1 MSSEVNNV
9 TGGYE
14 LPEQETPQPVEVP
27 ETYTMSHITFDD
39 VKGILQLV
47 EVALSRGALKGDE
60 MEVVTNIR
68 KDCMAELNNFAQ
80 WQQARQQVLIK
91 EQAEEE
97 AKRRNEILQAQID
110 KLQELE
116 DRLVNER
123 QRRKQAEIRV
133 SELETRVSV
142 EEPKQDVK
150 EEVKP
155 RKPSKAF
162 EVARLLNP
170 VTEPS
175 VDPIS
180 EQMKQAHEIEEKSI
194 ADAYVPQSETT
205 TPFTTDQ
212 ELQDKVEETKE
223 AFEEWDEPVE
233 EIILDVPE
241 DAKGT
246 EEFFEE
252 VEEVANAVVE
262 VDEEVVEEK
271 VEVEEVKDELDLYEE
286 QLIAEEEAEKVK
298 EEPKPSAPIIT
309 GGNAPSLKNVK
320 VLDEPPVVTQEEEFE
335 EIVIPDVKD
344 LSRMTKAKIS
354 EAADKLNFDI
364 DINTTKQGM
373 IDSFI
378 EQSEKLI
385 TELTDSEGFVSST
398 TTGTDD
404 NEENADRQDGG
415 YY

>member
-1 MSSEVNNV
+1 MSSEVNNEA
-9 TGGYE
+9 GGYA

-68 KDCMAELNNFAQ
+68 KDCLAELNHFAQ
-80 WQQARQQVLIK
+80 WQQARQQVLLK

-180 EQMKQAHEIEEKSI
+180 EQMKQAHEIEEESI
-194 ADAYVPQSETT
+194 EDAYVPQSETT
-205 TPFTTDQ
+205 
-212 ELQDKVEETKE
+212 
-223 AFEEWDEPVE
+223 E

-252 VEEVANAVVE
+252 VESVANAVVE
-262 VDEEVVEEK
+262 EDLPVEET
-271 VEVEEVKDELDLYEE
+271 VEE
-286 QLIAEEEAEKVK
+286 VK

-344 LSRMTKAKIS
+344 LNRMTKAKIS

-373 IDSFI
+373 IDSFV

-404 NEENADRQDGG
+404 NEENVDRQDGG

>member
-1 MSSEVNNV
+1 MSSEVNNEK
-9 TGGYE
+9 GGYT

-68 KDCMAELNNFAQ
+68 KDCLAELSHFAQ
-80 WQQARQQVLIK
+80 WQQARQQVLLK

-170 VTEPS
+170 VTEDS
-175 VDPIS
+175 IDPIS
-180 EQMKQAHEIEEKSI
+180 EQMKQAHEIDEESI
-194 ADAYVPQSETT
+194 ADVPQSETT

-233 EIILDVPE
+233 EIVLDVPE

-252 VEEVANAVVE
+252 VESVANAVVE
-262 VDEEVVEEK
+262 EDLPVEET
-271 VEVEEVKDELDLYEE
+271 VEE
-286 QLIAEEEAEKVK
+286 VK

-320 VLDEPPVVTQEEEFE
+320 ILEEPPVVEEPKEEFE
-335 EIVIPDVKD
+335 EIVIPDDKD
-344 LSRMTKAKIS
+344 LKRMTKAKILES
-354 EAADKLNFDI
+354 AENLNFDI
-364 DINTTKQGM
+364 DKNTTKQAM

-378 EQSEKLI
+378 EQSNKLI
-385 TELTDSEGFVSST
+385 DELTESEDFISSST
-398 TTGTDD
+398 TNTDD
-404 NEENADRQDGG
+404 NEEDVDRQDGG

>member
-1 MSSEVNNV
+1 MSSEVNNEA
-9 TGGYE
+9 GGYA
-14 LPEQETPQPVEVP
+14 LSEQKTPQPVEVP

-68 KDCMAELNNFAQ
+68 KDCLAELNHFAQ
-80 WQQARQQVLIK
+80 WQQARQQVLLK
-91 EQAEEE
+91 ERAEEE

-116 DRLVNER
+116 DKLVNER
-123 QRRKQAEIRV
+123 QRRKQAEIRI

-180 EQMKQAHEIEEKSI
+180 EQMKQSHEVEEDEIEEESI
-194 ADAYVPQSETT
+194 AVGYVPQSETT
-205 TPFTTDQ
+205 TPFTTIQ
-212 ELQDKVEETKE
+212 ELQD
-223 AFEEWDEPVE
+223 
-233 EIILDVPE
+233 
-241 DAKGT
+241 
-246 EEFFEE
+246 
-252 VEEVANAVVE
+252 
-262 VDEEVVEEK
+262 K

-286 QLIAEEEAEKVK
+286 QLIAEEDLPVEETVEEVK
-298 EEPKPSAPIIT
+298 EEPKPYAPIIT

-320 VLDEPPVVTQEEEFE
+320 ILDEPPVVTQEEEFE

-344 LSRMTKAKIS
+344 LNRMTKAKIS
-354 EAADKLNFDI
+354 EVADKLNFDI
-364 DINTTKQGM
+364 DTNTTKQGM
-373 IDSFI
+373 IASFV

-385 TELTDSEGFVSST
+385 AELTDSEGFVSST
-398 TTGTDD
+398 TTSTDD
-404 NEENADRQDGG
+404 NEENVDRQDGG

>member
-9 TGGYE
+9 EGGYA

-68 KDCMAELNNFAQ
+68 KDCLAELNHFAQ
-80 WQQARQQVLIK
+80 WQQARQQVLLK

-116 DRLVNER
+116 DKLVTER

-155 RKPSKAF
+155 KKPSKAF

-180 EQMKQAHEIEEKSI
+180 EQMKLAHEIDEESI

-212 ELQDKVEETKE
+212 ELQDKVEETKK
-223 AFEEWDEPVE
+223 AIEEWNEPVE

-252 VEEVANAVVE
+252 VESVANAVVE
-262 VDEEVVEEK
+262 EDLPVEET
-271 VEVEEVKDELDLYEE
+271 VEE
-286 QLIAEEEAEKVK
+286 VK
-298 EEPKPSAPIIT
+298 EEPKTSAPIIT

-373 IDSFI
+373 IDSFV

-385 TELTDSEGFVSST
+385 TELTDSDGFVSST
-398 TTGTDD
+398 TTDTDD
-404 NEENADRQDGG
+404 NEENVDRQDGG

>member
-1 MSSEVNNV
+1 MSSEINNV
-9 TGGYE
+9 EGGYK

-27 ETYTMSHITFDD
+27 KTYTMSHITFDD

-47 EVALSRGALKGDE
+47 EVALSRGALKGEE

-68 KDCMAELNNFAQ
+68 KDCLAELNNFSQ
-80 WQQARQQVLIK
+80 WQQATQQILLK

-116 DRLVNER
+116 DRLTSER

-133 SELETRVSV
+133 SELETRVST

-155 RKPSKAF
+155 KKTSKAF

-175 VDPIS
+175 VDNIS
-180 EQMKQAHEIEEKSI
+180 EQMKTAHEIKEESVD
-194 ADAYVPQSETT
+194 DAYVPQSETT
-205 TPFTTDQ
+205 VPSTAHQEFLDKEKDFPTTEHD
-212 ELQDKVEETKE
+212 ESDDLEALKKVEDE
-223 AFEEWDEPVE
+223 DEPVE

-252 VEEVANAVVE
+252 VESVANAV
-262 VDEEVVEEK
+262 DEEDLPVEE
-271 VEVEEVKDELDLYEE
+271 
-286 QLIAEEEAEKVK
+286 VK
-298 EEPKPSAPIIT
+298 EEPKSSAPIIT

-344 LSRMTKAKIS
+344 LNRMTKAKIS
-354 EAADKLNFDI
+354 EAADKFNFDI
-364 DINTTKQGM
+364 DVNTTKQGM
-373 IDSFI
+373 IDSFV

-385 TELTDSEGFVSST
+385 TELSDSEGFVSST
-398 TTGTDD
+398 TTDKDD
-404 NEENADRQDGG
+404 NEKDVNRQDGG
-415 YY
+415 FY

>member
-1 MSSEVNNV
+1 MSSEVNNEK
-9 TGGYE
+9 GGYT

-68 KDCMAELNNFAQ
+68 KDCLAELSHFAQ
-80 WQQARQQVLIK
+80 WQQARQQVLLK

-170 VTEPS
+170 VKEPS
-175 VDPIS
+175 IDPIS
-180 EQMKQAHEIEEKSI
+180 EQMKQAHEIDEESI
-194 ADAYVPQSETT
+194 ADVPQSETT

-233 EIILDVPE
+233 EIVLDVPE

-252 VEEVANAVVE
+252 VESVANAVVE
-262 VDEEVVEEK
+262 EDLPVEET
-271 VEVEEVKDELDLYEE
+271 VEE
-286 QLIAEEEAEKVK
+286 VK

-320 VLDEPPVVTQEEEFE
+320 ILEEPPVVEEPKEEFE
-335 EIVIPDVKD
+335 EIVIPDDKD
-344 LSRMTKAKIS
+344 LKRMTKAKILES
-354 EAADKLNFDI
+354 AENLNFDI
-364 DINTTKQGM
+364 DKNTTKQAM

-378 EQSEKLI
+378 EQSNKLI
-385 TELTDSEGFVSST
+385 DELTESEDFISSST
-398 TTGTDD
+398 TNTDD
-404 NEENADRQDGG
+404 NEEDVDRQDGG

>member
-9 TGGYE
+9 EGGYT

-68 KDCMAELNNFAQ
+68 KDCLAELSHFAQ
-80 WQQARQQVLIK
+80 WQQARQQVLLK

-170 VTEPS
+170 VTEDS
-175 VDPIS
+175 IDPIS
-180 EQMKQAHEIEEKSI
+180 EQMKQAHEIDEESI
-194 ADAYVPQSETT
+194 ADVPQSETT

-252 VEEVANAVVE
+252 VESVANAVVE
-262 VDEEVVEEK
+262 EDLPVEET
-271 VEVEEVKDELDLYEE
+271 VEE
-286 QLIAEEEAEKVK
+286 VK

-320 VLDEPPVVTQEEEFE
+320 ILEEPPVVEEPKEEFE
-335 EIVIPDVKD
+335 EIVIPDDKD
-344 LSRMTKAKIS
+344 LKRMTKAKILES
-354 EAADKLNFDI
+354 ADKLNFDI
-364 DINTTKQGM
+364 DKNTTKQGM
-373 IDSFI
+373 IDSFV

-398 TTGTDD
+398 TTDTDD
-404 NEENADRQDGG
+404 NEEDVDRQDGG